1 MLEYLSQDDIIVID
15 SYLAGKGLYT
25 EIRQRVKVAAYL
37 DDFNRLEYP
46 EGIIINGTV
55 GAELI
60 PYKRNFGQ
68 HYLLGK
74 DFVILREAFKDLCGH
89 REIREKVKTS

>member
-1 MLEYLSQDDIIVID
+1 MENTERLLEYLSQDDIIVID

-55 GAELI
+55 GAELFPI
-60 PYKRNFGQ
+60 NGI
-68 HYLLGK
+68 L
-74 DFVILREAFKDLCGH
+74 DNVIC
-89 REIREKVKTS
+89 